1 MENERRFE
9 AERNDATFAAGNV
22 RTDGRGREALQV
34 HQVPPFPV
42 EVLQMRFL
50 PRVAGFFGCAL
61 LSHRRLCF
69 RGARGHPR
77 ERGRQIFPSPF
88 LPFFLLSTYFYV
100 SSVFFISTQ

>member
-1 MENERRFE
+1 MRTSWKEKGRWFE
-9 AERNDATFAAGNV
+9 AEKQNDATFAAGNV

-50 PRVAGFFGCAL
+50 PRVAGLVGRAL
-61 LSHRRLCF
+61 LSHRRVRF

-77 ERGRQIFPSPF
+77 ERGRRDISNFHLF
-88 LPFFLLSTYFYV
+88 LSFYF
-100 SSVFFISTQ
+100 